1 MHEAEFEM
9 KVTAYVVKGFD
20 VIAPE
25 VNKFRNYG
33 VYRLYFRDGG
43 CVFAEFMSDTGRMT
57 PRQVDIH
64 EMMRSVGFNVLILS
78 PNEGVPRAAELI
90 HRAFFGE

>member
-1 MHEAEFEM
+1 MHVAEFER

-20 VIAPE
+20 VIAPA
-25 VNKFRNYG
+25 VNKFRRYG

-43 CVFAEFMSDTGRMT
+43 CVFAEFMSDKGTVT
-57 PRQVDIH
+57 PKQVDVH
-64 EMMRSVGFNVLILS
+64 DMMRSVGFDVLILS
-78 PNEGVPRAAELI
+78 PKEGVSRAAELI